1 MFVYILSLHFYRKQN
16 KKKIKQKCK
25 EFKGWSL
32 LSVFFRYYYIVV
44 CEADEKPDKNP
55 DDYTYEEL
63 ENESYESY
71 VEDRENGIPTKPYIA
86 DVLTRETYKELNG
99 IFIIGQ
105 EDQHQQQQS
114 PRRRRNNAPTKYRN
128 GKLFEDTQYFYFI
141 RAYISIKEV

>member
-1 MFVYILSLHFYRKQN
+1 M
-16 KKKIKQKCK
+16 
-25 EFKGWSL
+25 
-32 LSVFFRYYYIVV
+32 
-44 CEADEKPDKNP
+44 
-55 DDYTYEEL
+55 